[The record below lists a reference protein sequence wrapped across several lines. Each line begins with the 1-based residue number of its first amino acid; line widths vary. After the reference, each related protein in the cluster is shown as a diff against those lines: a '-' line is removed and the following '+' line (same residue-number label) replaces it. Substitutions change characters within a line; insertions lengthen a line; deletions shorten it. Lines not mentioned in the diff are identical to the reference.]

1 MRKGKLAE
9 SALNRSV
16 LRQLHTGADSWQ
28 RYRGAD
34 CAVLGGAGCAV
45 PGSLTLFTTVNEVPG
60 CEDDPGS
67 LIVAA
72 ANGLAA
78 GGAQPEAFL
87 VSAML
92 PVDYE
97 EPQLRAD
104 IQRLAAVAERVC
116 VHDVDT
122 LRAGGN
128 AHTAESEDALHVS
141 EKEHA
146 MDAVDTLRAGGNA
159 HTAESA
165 DALHVSEE
173 KYAMDA
179 VDASCAGGNMST
191 AGDADASDSGSSV
204 HTPPSR
210 ILGGHTQVSDAV
222 TRPVYSVTGIGRAN
236 PGTCRVEV
244 RLQPGDALIV
254 TEAIALAG
262 TAALAARHEEA
273 LLSRYPFSLVD
284 RAKQFGALASVGE
297 TARAITHFGTAA
309 VHDLS
314 QGGMFNALWE
324 MAERADVGLEV
335 DLKKIPIRQETV
347 EICEYFDI
355 NPYYLYSAGS
365 LLVGTAQGEAL
376 VSYLAAQGI
385 RATVIGSV
393 TADRARLIRNGED
406 IRYLD
411 RPQPDEWYR
420 TQR

>member
-16 LRQLHTGADSWQ
+16 LRQLHMGADSWQ

-34 CAVLGGAGCAV
+34 CAVLGN
-45 PGSLTLFTTVNEVPG
+45 LTLFTTVNEVPG

-97 EPQLRAD
+97 EPRLRAD
-104 IQRLAAVAERVC
+104 MQRLAAVAERVC
-116 VHDVDT
+116 AHDVDT

-128 AHTAESEDALHVS
+128 AHTAESEDTLHAS
-141 EKEHA
+141 EKEYA
-146 MDAVDTLRAGGNA
+146 TDVVDTLRAGGNA

-165 DALHVSEE
+165 DALRASEE
-173 KYAMDA
+173 KYAMDT
-179 VDASCAGGNMST
+179 VDTSRAGGNVHT
-191 AGDADASDSGSSV
+191 AGDADASHPGSSA
-204 HTPPSR
+204 HTPHSSR

-222 TRPVYSVTGIGRAN
+222 TRPVYSVTGIGRAD

-284 RAKQFGALASVGE
+284 RAKQFGTLASVGE

-376 VSYLAAQGI
+376 VSCLAAQGI

-393 TADRARLIRNGED
+393 TADRARVIRNGED

>member
-1 MRKGKLAE
+1 MRKGKLSE

-16 LRQLHTGADSWQ
+16 LRQLHTGADGWQ
-28 RYRGAD
+28 QYRGAD
-34 CAVLGGAGCAV
+34 CAVL
-45 PGSLTLFTTVNEVPG
+45 GSLTLFTTVNEVPG

-67 LIVAA
+67 LIIAA

-78 GGAQPEAFL
+78 GGAEPEAFL

-97 EPQLRAD
+97 EPRLRAD
-104 IQRLAAVAERVC
+104 MQRLAAVAERVC

-128 AHTAESEDALHVS
+128 VH
-141 EKEHA
+141 
-146 MDAVDTLRAGGNA
+146 
-159 HTAESA
+159 
-165 DALHVSEE
+165 
-173 KYAMDA
+173 
-179 VDASCAGGNMST
+179 T
-191 AGDADASDSGSSV
+191 AGDADAFHSSSSAY
-204 HTPPSR
+204 TPHPSR

-222 TRPVYSVTGIGRAN
+222 TRPVYSVTGIGRAD
-236 PGTCRVEV
+236 PGTCRAEV

-262 TAALAARHEEA
+262 TAALVARHEEA

-393 TADRARLIRNGED
+393 TADRARVIRNGED
-406 IRYLD
+406 VRYLD

-420 TQR
+420 TQG